1 MYLHKKNTEKENR
14 KKKKMICL
22 DFICI
27 FKHFYFIRLSNISI
41 LRIPDDGYSRSLSC
55 TLNLICTFLLKNN
68 FSIGTNHL
76 TFKGGGIYIVSPR
89 DGHIISFL
97 DIEMSVIFQFFLK
110 FYPNLLKTA
119 CTVYIIPSFRSVDI
133 FLWYLVTYFF
143 FSTKTPP
150 PPYPPPQ
157 KNILFPQK

>member
-1 MYLHKKNTEKENR
+1 MLSNGLYLHKKNTEKENR

-76 TFKGGGIYIVSPR
+76 TFKGGGGYIL
-89 DGHIISFL
+89 FL
-97 DIEMSVIFQFFLK
+97 PEMDILFLFWTLKCLIFQFFLK

-133 FLWYLVTYFF
+133 FL
-143 FSTKTPP
+143 
-150 PPYPPPQ
+150 
-157 KNILFPQK
+157 